1 MNNFYVVI
9 DAGHGG
15 NDPGTSANGVLEKD
29 LTLEISRYMY
39 DRFKERGIP
48 VSLVRSSDETLTS
61 DERVRRILNA
71 FGNGSNVVVISNHIN
86 SSGTP
91 NVAEGAEVIYA
102 LRNEPTLAQNI
113 LRALKEQGQVVR
125 RVYQRALPNDPNKDY
140 YFIHRETA
148 NTEPVIIEY
157 GFINNKQDLE
167 RIQNNYKRYVNAIVD
182 AVIETRGRSS
192 NVHIVRPGDTLWSVA
207 KMHGLTVEQLK
218 SLNNLNSDLLT
229 VGQVL
234 KIQDNTNNN
243 INISDSTY
251 VVKYGDT
258 LWKIANMFDTTV
270 EELMKLNDLSSNLL
284 SIGQIL
290 KVKEGSSFSNEYIVK
305 AGDSLWKIAR
315 DYGISVEDLKMA
327 NNLTSNVI
335 FIGQVLTIPT
345 SRSYYREASV
355 IYKVKQGD
363 TLFSIAK
370 MYSTTVD
377 KIIELNNLDNDM
389 IIVGQLLM
397 IP

>member
-1 MNNFYVVI
+1 MNNFNVVI

-15 NDPGTSANGVLEKD
+15 NDPGSSANGVLEKD

-39 DRFKERGIP
+39 NRFQELGIP
-48 VSLVRSSDETLTS
+48 VTLVRSTDETLTS
-61 DERVRRILNA
+61 DERVRRILA
-71 FGNGSNVVVISNHIN
+71 AYGNGSNVVVISNHLN
-86 SSGTP
+86 SSSVP

-102 LRNEPTLAQNI
+102 LRNENTLAQNI

-125 RVYQRALPNDPNKDY
+125 RVYQRALPNDPNTDY
-140 YFIHRETA
+140 YFIHRETE

-157 GFINNKQDLE
+157 GFINNKEDLE

-182 AVIETRGRSS
+182 AVIKTRGNSS

-207 KMHGLTVEQLK
+207 KMHNMTVTKLKQINGLT
-218 SLNNLNSDLLT
+218 SDLLSI
-229 VGQVL
+229 GQVL
-234 KIQDNTNNN
+234 KLDNNANDNMN
-243 INISDSTY
+243 INDNTY
-251 VVKYGDT
+251 VVKFGDS
-258 LWKIANMFDTTV
+258 LWKIANMYNTTV
-270 EELMKLNDLSSNLL
+270 EELMKINNLSSDLL

-290 KVKEGSSFSNEYIVK
+290 IIRNKNDFLAEYIVK

-315 DYGISVEDLKMA
+315 ENGVSVEDLKNA

-335 FIGQVLTIPT
+335 FIGQVLAIPT
-345 SRSYYREASV
+345 NRSYYTRATT
-355 IYKVKQGD
+355 IYKVKSGD

-370 MYSTTVD
+370 MNSTTVD
-377 KIIELNNLDNDM
+377 KIIELNNLDSD
-389 IIVGQLLM
+389 IIVVGQLLM